1 MIKELGRYWD
11 EEENE
16 EVYYYDESLSQI
28 FADTTQT
35 QQINHDTLHQYAV
48 ALNSPWMK
56 KNQKFSTVS
65 NDDEFSCSDCVVT
78 LEVLGYEYSGA

>member
-28 FADTTQT
+28 FRDTTQT
-35 QQINHDTLHQYAV
+35 QQINHDTLH
-48 ALNSPWMK
+48 
-56 KNQKFSTVS
+56 
-65 NDDEFSCSDCVVT
+65 
-78 LEVLGYEYSGA
+78 